1 MALLLVCGLH
11 RQNQQKPGM
20 RRKDRDSKCDSDT
33 AHTKSREPYLELRG
47 TYLSRYLTSY
57 LATGITHLLAF
68 YTVVF
73 NLETVRPQQMFAKQ
87 KPPSAKN
94 LYMQYTSKVL
104 GSIQLPSPRR
114 MLYGIEKLPTYA
126 RTTDVMITRSGI
138 YSEF

>member
-87 KPPSAKN
+87 KPPSARI
-94 LYMQYTSKVL
+94 YIC
-104 GSIQLPSPRR
+104 SILPK
-114 MLYGIEKLPTYA
+114 Y
-126 RTTDVMITRSGI
+126 
-138 YSEF
+138 